1 MSSLFKVLG
10 SEKRRE
16 MLKLLKKREM
26 HVSGIARE
34 LGISVPVALK
44 HVKKLEDACLV
55 VRRRIGNTHMIK
67 IRVDQAARLSG
78 VWMLLDESL
87 VLETKSGTRLSD
99 VLRTV
104 PEIDVRNTGKGSYI
118 NAVDGVEGFFVYE
131 INGRL
136 VDKPINKCRIDRDS
150 ELEIKRLL
158 PALDKK
164 IRIKVK

>member
-1 MSSLFKVLG
+1 MTSLFKVLG

-44 HVKKLEDACLV
+44 HVKQLEDACLV
-55 VRRRIGNTHMIK
+55 VRRRVGNTHMIK
-67 IRVDQAARLSG
+67 LRVDHAARLSG
-78 VWMLLDESL
+78 IWMLLDEPM
-87 VLETKSGTRLSD
+87 VLETKCGTRLSD
-99 VLRTV
+99 VLKTM
-104 PEIDVRNTGKGSYI
+104 PEIEIRNTGKGTYI

-136 VDKPINKCRIDRDS
+136 VDKPINKCIIDRDS
-150 ELEIKRLL
+150 DVEIKRLL